1 MHIEEDSRAKPEDVS
16 APDIDTIAQGE
27 EALEE
32 YVRYSKSFLAQE
44 IQQYDIR
51 AAKAFILGMRSKYY
65 RVTLWEKLEELGWST
80 RNATDEAYRMI
91 EDGKRRKKRRQR
103 LLQQLR

>member
-1 MHIEEDSRAKPEDVS
+1 MHIGENSRAKPEDIS
-16 APDIDTIAQGE
+16 APDIKRLAQGE

-32 YVRYSKSFLAQE
+32 YVRYSKSFLARE
-44 IQQYDIR
+44 TQQYDIR
-51 AAKAFILGMRSKYY
+51 AAKAFISGIRSKYY

-80 RNATDEAYRMI
+80 LNATDEAYRMI
-91 EDGKRRKKRRQR
+91 EDGKRRKKRRER

>member
-1 MHIEEDSRAKPEDVS
+1 MQVDEYNGAKPKDIT
-16 APDIDTIAQGE
+16 APDTDIIAQGN

-32 YVRYSKSFLAQE
+32 YVRYGKTFLAQE

-51 AAKAFILGMRSKYY
+51 AAKAFISGIRSKYY
-65 RVTLWEKLEELGWST
+65 RVTLWEKLEVLGWST
-80 RNATDEAYRMI
+80 QNATDEAYRMI